1 MEFIAIAALLF
12 ASFFLSGSETA
23 LTAVNKMK
31 VKTRAEQGDRAAEK
45 LLKQVSKPDQMITTI
60 LIGNNISN
68 ILLPVLVTIIAI
80 DYSIQVALATGILT
94 VTLIIFAEVLP
105 KTIAATFAD
114 RIAYI
119 VAPVIRFLMTI
130 FKPVTW
136 LLSRFTNIVIRILSK
151 GDIKEATIT
160 KEELR
165 TMVDIASTEGT
176 FLGDESLRIKGVLDF
191 QKKDVGDAMKT
202 PRVDIIGIPLETTY
216 EEVRDYVIDNPYT
229 RYPVYKENMDNIVGV
244 FHSKQ
249 VIEWSLTPEKP
260 LTEFMD
266 NDPLFTVETTS
277 IERIFKRML
286 QAKKHFAI
294 VLDEYGGTLGIIT
307 HEDIIE
313 AMIGQEISDEND
325 DEEESWIDELTE
337 RTIVC
342 HGKLNIHRLNEVF
355 STRIPEEQDVLAGFV
370 LKEIGHLPEEGD
382 EFDFQHLRFTVLE
395 MEKNKIT
402 KVRIEK
408 RVIDGIA
415 DDKDIDNES

>member
-68 ILLPVLVTIIAI
+68 ILLPVLVTVIAI
-80 DYSIQVALATGILT
+80 DYGIEVALATGILN
-94 VTLIIFAEVLP
+94 VTLIIFSEVLP

-119 VAPVIRFLMTI
+119 VAPVIRVLMTI
-130 FKPVTW
+130 FKPITW
-136 LLSRFTNIVIRILSK
+136 FLSKFTNIVIRILSK

-202 PRVDIIGIPLETTY
+202 PRVDIIGIPIETTY

-313 AMIGQEISDEND
+313 AMIGQEIADEND

-355 STRIPEEQDVLAGFV
+355 STKIPEEQDVLAGFV

-415 DDKDIDNES
+415 DDKDIDTES

>member
-1 MEFIAIAALLF
+1 MEFIAIAVLLF
-12 ASFFLSGSETA
+12 VSFFLSGSETA

-45 LLKQVSKPDQMITTI
+45 LLHQVSKPDQMITTI
-60 LIGNNISN
+60 LIGNNIAN
-68 ILLPVLVTIIAI
+68 ILLPTLVTIIAI
-80 DYSIQVALATGILT
+80 NYDIEVALATGVLT

-119 VAPVIRFLMTI
+119 VGPVIRVLM
-130 FKPVTW
+130 KLLRPVTW
-136 LLSRFTNIVIRILSK
+136 LLSQFTNIVIRILSK

-176 FLGDESLRIKGVLDF
+176 FLDDESLRIKGVLDF
-191 QKKDVGDAMKT
+191 QHKDVGDAMKT
-202 PRVDIIGIPLETTY
+202 PRVDIIGMPLETTY
-216 EEVRDYVIDNPYT
+216 EEARDYVIDNPYT

-249 VIEWSLTPEKP
+249 VIEWSLEPDRP
-260 LTEFMD
+260 FSDFMD
-266 NDPLFTVETTS
+266 DDPLFTVESTS

-313 AMIGQEISDEND
+313 AMIGQEIADEND
-325 DEEESWIDELTE
+325 DEEEVWIDELTE
-337 RTIVC
+337 RTIIC

-355 STRIPEEQDVLAGFV
+355 KTKIPEEQDVLAGFV
-370 LKEIGHLPEEGD
+370 LKEVGHLPEEGD
-382 EFDFQHLRFTVLE
+382 EFDYQHLRFTVLE

-408 RVIDGIA
+408 RMIDGVK
-415 DDKDIDNES
+415 DDEDIQ

>member
-68 ILLPVLVTIIAI
+68 ILLPVLVTVIAI
-80 DYSIQVALATGILT
+80 EYNVEVALATGILT
-94 VTLIIFAEVLP
+94 VTLIIFSEVLP

-119 VAPVIRFLMTI
+119 VAPVIRVLMTI
-130 FKPVTW
+130 FKPITW
-136 LLSRFTNIVIRILSK
+136 FLSKFTNIVIRILSK

-202 PRVDIIGIPLETTY
+202 PRVDIIGIPIETTY

-313 AMIGQEISDEND
+313 AMIGQEIADEND

-355 STRIPEEQDVLAGFV
+355 STKIPEEQDVLAGFV

-408 RVIDGIA
+408 RVIDGVA
-415 DDKDIDNES
+415 DDKDIDTES

>member
-68 ILLPVLVTIIAI
+68 ILLPVLVTVIAI
-80 DYSIQVALATGILT
+80 DYGIEVALATGILT
-94 VTLIIFAEVLP
+94 VTLIIFSEVLP

-119 VAPVIRFLMTI
+119 VAPVIRILMTI
-130 FKPVTW
+130 FKPITW
-136 LLSRFTNIVIRILSK
+136 FLSKFTNIVIRILSK

-202 PRVDIIGIPLETTY
+202 PRVDIIGIPIETKY

-313 AMIGQEISDEND
+313 AMIGQEIADEND

-355 STRIPEEQDVLAGFV
+355 STKIPEEQDVLAGFV

-415 DDKDIDNES
+415 DDKDIES

>member
-1 MEFIAIAALLF
+1 MEFIAIALLLF
-12 ASFFLSGSETA
+12 VSFFLSGSETA

-31 VKTRAEQGDRAAEK
+31 VKTRAEKGDNAAEK
-45 LLKQVSKPDQMITTI
+45 LLQTVAKPDKMITTI
-60 LIGNNISN
+60 LIGNNIAN
-68 ILLPVLVTIIAI
+68 ITLPTLVTMIAI
-80 DYSIQVALATGILT
+80 QYNFSVGIATGILT
-94 VTLIIFAEVLP
+94 AAVIIFAEVIP

-119 VAPVIRFLMTI
+119 VSPVIRFLMIILSPIT
-130 FKPVTW
+130 F
-136 LLSRFTNIVIRILSK
+136 LLSRLTNVVIRILSK

-160 KEELR
+160 KDELR

-176 FLGDESLRIKGVLDF
+176 FLSDESLRIKGVLDF

-202 PRVDIIGIPLETTY
+202 PRVEIVGMPVDFTY
-216 EEVRDYVIDNPYT
+216 EEARNHVVDNPYT

-249 VIEWSLTPEKP
+249 VIEWSLDPER
-260 LTEFMD
+260 EFSEFID
-266 NDPLFTVETTS
+266 DDPLFTVESTS

-286 QAKKHFAI
+286 QAKKHFAV

-325 DEEESWIDELTE
+325 DEEEVWIDELTDKH
-337 RTIVC
+337 IIC
-342 HGKLNIHRLNEVF
+342 HGKLAIHRLNDVF
-355 STRIPEEQDVLAGFV
+355 KTKLPEEQDVLAGFV
-370 LKEIGHLPEEGD
+370 LKEFGHLPEEGE
-382 EFDFQHLRFTVLE
+382 EFDYQHLRFSIVE

-402 KVRIEK
+402 KVKIEK
-408 RVIDGIA
+408 RMVDEL
-415 DDKDIDNES
+415 KEKESE

>member
-80 DYSIQVALATGILT
+80 EYNIEVALATGILT
-94 VTLIIFAEVLP
+94 VTLIVFSEVLP

-119 VAPVIRFLMTI
+119 VAPVIRILMVI
-130 FKPVTW
+130 FKPITW
-136 LLSRFTNIVIRILSK
+136 FLSKFTNIVIRILSR

-202 PRVDIIGIPLETTY
+202 PRVDIIGIPFETTF

-229 RYPVYKENMDNIVGV
+229 RYPVYKDNMDNIIGV

-260 LTEFMD
+260 LSDFMD

-313 AMIGQEISDEND
+313 AMIGQEIADEND

-342 HGKLNIHRLNEVF
+342 HGKLNLHRLNEVF

-415 DDKDIDNES
+415 DDKDIDTES

>member
-68 ILLPVLVTIIAI
+68 ILLPVLVTVIAI
-80 DYSIQVALATGILT
+80 EYNIEVALATGILT
-94 VTLIIFAEVLP
+94 VTLIIFSEVLP

-119 VAPVIRFLMTI
+119 VAPVIRILMTI
-130 FKPVTW
+130 FKPITW
-136 LLSRFTNIVIRILSK
+136 FLSKFTNIVIRILSK

-202 PRVDIIGIPLETTY
+202 PRVDIIGIPIETTY

-313 AMIGQEISDEND
+313 AMIGQEIADEND

-355 STRIPEEQDVLAGFV
+355 STKIPEEQDVLAGFV

-382 EFDFQHLRFTVLE
+382 EFDYQHLRVTVLE

-408 RVIDGIA
+408 RMIDGIE
-415 DDKDIDNES
+415 DDKDIES

>member
-1 MEFIAIAALLF
+1 MEFIAIAALLL

-31 VKTRAEQGDRAAEK
+31 VKTRAEQGDRAAQK

-80 DYSIQVALATGILT
+80 EYNIEVALATGVLT
-94 VTLIIFAEVLP
+94 VTLIIFSEVLP

-119 VAPVIRFLMTI
+119 VAPVIRVLMVI
-130 FKPVTW
+130 FKPITW
-136 LLSRFTNIVIRILSK
+136 FLSKFTNIVIRILSR

-202 PRVDIIGIPLETTY
+202 PRVDIIGIPIETTY

-313 AMIGQEISDEND
+313 AMIGQEIADEND
-325 DEEESWIDELTE
+325 DEEESWIDELTD

-342 HGKLNIHRLNEVF
+342 HGKLNINRLNEVF
-355 STRIPEEQDVLAGFV
+355 STKIPEEQDVLAGFV

-382 EFDFQHLRFTVLE
+382 EFDFQHLRFSVLE

-415 DDKDIDNES
+415 DDKDIDTES

>member
-68 ILLPVLVTIIAI
+68 ILLPVLVTVIAI
-80 DYSIQVALATGILT
+80 EYNVEVALATGILT
-94 VTLIIFAEVLP
+94 VTLIIFSEVLP

-119 VAPVIRFLMTI
+119 VAPVIRVLMTI
-130 FKPVTW
+130 FKPITW
-136 LLSRFTNIVIRILSK
+136 FLSKFTNIVIRILSK

-202 PRVDIIGIPLETTY
+202 PRVDIIGIPIETTY

-313 AMIGQEISDEND
+313 AMIGQEIADEND

-355 STRIPEEQDVLAGFV
+355 STKIPEEQDVLAGFV

-382 EFDFQHLRFTVLE
+382 EFDYQHLRVTVLE

-408 RVIDGIA
+408 RVIDGIE
-415 DDKDIDNES
+415 DDKDIES